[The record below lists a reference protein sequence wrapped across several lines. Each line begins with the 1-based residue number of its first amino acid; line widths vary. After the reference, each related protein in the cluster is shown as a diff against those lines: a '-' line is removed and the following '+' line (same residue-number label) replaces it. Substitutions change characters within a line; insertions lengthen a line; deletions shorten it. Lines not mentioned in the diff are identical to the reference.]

1 MSDYQN
7 LAIHAAAS
15 GATAFGAQTL
25 LKLCNRTPQ
34 EVAMAAAFGS
44 GVSSF
49 IGMHPEYMR
58 GYSLGGYA
66 VAGIAAEIFYLYT
79 KDGFDI
85 SKFGKDILKQENLMC
100 LGVAV
105 AADYIADTYV
115 MPQVSAYLLS

>member
-1 MSDYQN
+1 MSYQN
-7 LAIHAAAS
+7 LAIQVGAS
-15 GATAFGAQTL
+15 GAVAYGAQTL
-25 LKLCNRTPQ
+25 LKLCARTPQ

-66 VAGIAAEIFYLYT
+66 TAGIAAEIFYLYR

-115 MPQVSAYLLS
+115 VPQLSAMMM